1 VSEKAAVLEMILTV
15 VGDSDV
21 IRSLFTFYVIFCSG
35 DPILRYGSLKA
46 IMMQVVRQM
55 ERWDAACGLRE
66 GGNTVLPA
74 GKMPRNVSLPDSALE
89 HEAPRKHQQHGRL
102 CNQII

>member
-46 IMMQVVRQM
+46 IMMQVVR
-55 ERWDAACGLRE
+55 
-66 GGNTVLPA
+66 
-74 GKMPRNVSLPDSALE
+74 
-89 HEAPRKHQQHGRL
+89 
-102 CNQII
+102 